1 MLEEILPA
9 AIAAGL
15 VAIVVTVL
23 IERFG
28 GVVLGGLGGGFGE
41 VFGVKQPIKNQQ
53 NKLIKTYDNLLTP
66 IKK

>member
-28 GVVLGGLGGGFGE
+28 GVVGGALGTVPTTIVPAVAGMAVAQG
-41 VFGVKQPIKNQQ
+41 
-53 NKLIKTYDNLLTP
+53 
-66 IKK
+66 